1 METREQ
7 SRIVIDPQTVI
18 TTVFLAKLMGGDHN
32 NPHGYN
38 EEQEDMSYY
47 ERLEKVEKSIE
58 VIKSDYVTKSF
69 LTDKLSSHLKFI
81 LPIVLSVAAGGY
93 ALLWDTQKDIR
104 SLDTKIAK
112 VEQHLDD
119 IDGKFKEIDYKF
131 KEIDKRLENVDNKIN
146 LLDQKLDKVLDTLS
160 QSK

>member
-69 LTDKLSSHLKFI
+69 LTEKLASHLKFI

-119 IDGKFKEIDYKF
+119 IDGKFKD
-131 KEIDKRLENVDNKIN
+131 IDKRFENVDNKIN
-146 LLDQKLDKVLDTLS
+146 SLDQKLDKVLDMLF

>member
-32 NPHGYN
+32 NPRNYN
-38 EEQEDMSYY
+38 EEQEEMSYY
-47 ERLEKVEKSIE
+47 ARLEKVEKSIE

-69 LTDKLSSHLKFI
+69 LTDKLASHLKFI

-104 SLDTKIAK
+104 SLDTKTAK

-119 IDGKFKEIDYKF
+119 IDVRLKEIDYKF
-131 KEIDKRLENVDNKIN
+131 KEIDKRFENVDNKMN
-146 LLDQKLDKVLDTLS
+146 ALDQKLDKVLDKLY
-160 QSK
+160 QPK

>member
-104 SLDTKIAK
+104 SLDTKIAR

-119 IDGKFKEIDYKF
+119 IDNKF
-131 KEIDKRLENVDNKIN
+131 KEIDKRFENVDNKIN
-146 LLDQKLDKVLDTLS
+146 SLDQKLNKVLDRLS

>member
-32 NPHGYN
+32 NPHGYH

-112 VEQHLDD
+112 V
-119 IDGKFKEIDYKF
+119 
-131 KEIDKRLENVDNKIN
+131 
-146 LLDQKLDKVLDTLS
+146 
-160 QSK
+160 

>member
-7 SRIVIDPQTVI
+7 SRIVIDPQTVM

-69 LTDKLSSHLKFI
+69 LTDKLLSHLKFI

-119 IDGKFKEIDYKF
+119 IDGKFKEID
-131 KEIDKRLENVDNKIN
+131 KRFENVDNKIN
-146 LLDQKLDKVLDTLS
+146 SLDQKLDKVLDRLS

>member
-104 SLDTKIAK
+104 SLDTKIAR

-119 IDGKFKEIDYKF
+119 IDNKF
-131 KEIDKRLENVDNKIN
+131 KEIDKRFENVDNKIN
-146 LLDQKLDKVLDTLS
+146 SLDQKLDKVLDRLS

>member
-1 METREQ
+1 METRT
-7 SRIVIDPQTVI
+7 SSKIIIDPQTAI
-18 TTVFLAKLMGGDHN
+18 NSILLAKLMGGDHN
-32 NPHGYN
+32 NPRGN
-38 EEQEDMSYY
+38 SEEQKEMDYY
-47 ERLEKVEKSIE
+47 ARLEKVEKSIE

-112 VEQHLDD
+112 VEQRLDD
-119 IDGKFKEIDYKF
+119 KF
-131 KEIDKRLENVDNKIN
+131 KEIDKRFESVDNKIN
-146 LLDQKLDKVLDTLS
+146 SLDQKLDKVLDKLY
-160 QSK
+160 QQK

>member
-38 EEQEDMSYY
+38 AEQEDMSYY

-69 LTDKLSSHLKFI
+69 LTDKLLSHLKFI

-93 ALLWDTQKDIR
+93 ALLWDMQKDIR

-119 IDGKFKEIDYKF
+119 IDNKF
-131 KEIDKRLENVDNKIN
+131 KEIDKRFENVDNKIN
-146 LLDQKLDKVLDTLS
+146 SLDQKLDKVLDRLS

>member
-104 SLDTKIAK
+104 SLDTKIAR

-119 IDGKFKEIDYKF
+119 IDNKF
-131 KEIDKRLENVDNKIN
+131 KEIDKRFENVDNKIN